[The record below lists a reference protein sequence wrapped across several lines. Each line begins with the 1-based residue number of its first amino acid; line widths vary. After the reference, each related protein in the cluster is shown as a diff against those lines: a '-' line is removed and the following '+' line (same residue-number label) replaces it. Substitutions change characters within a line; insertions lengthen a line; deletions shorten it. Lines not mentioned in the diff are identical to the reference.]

1 MLNLLSAP
9 TAPNTFEKIVIFLQY
24 SAPRPGN
31 YGWFHLMFVALAI
44 IATVLLCVYFRD
56 ASDKKFRRILL
67 ISWLV
72 ILLFE
77 IYKQIAYA
85 SYHYDDETGL
95 GSWYYTWGNFPFQL
109 CSSAIYL
116 LPFAAF
122 LKEGKL
128 RDSILSFLALFSL
141 FGGLCVYV
149 FPDTVFNTDML
160 GVQIQTMVHHG
171 LQIVIAIYIV
181 AHERRKFNF
190 MFFLR
195 SIPTFIVM
203 LAIAMTLNL
212 VVHAFV
218 EDGFNMFF
226 ISPYF
231 GNDLAILGELYKN
244 KPYGIYLI
252 IYIVGFVLC
261 AFLMFAIQ
269 FAITKLCQLIYGKTR
284 K

>member
-44 IATVLLCVYFRD
+44 IAVVLLCVFFRD

-77 IYKQIAYA
+77 IYKQVVF
-85 SYHYDDETGL
+85 SYNYNAETGL
-95 GSWYYTWGNFPFQL
+95 GSWHYGWGSFPFQL
-109 CSSAIYL
+109 CSTSMYL
-116 LPFAAF
+116 LPFAVW

-128 RDSILSFLALFSL
+128 RDSVLSFLALFSF

-149 FPDTVFNTDML
+149 FPNDVFHTDLL

-181 AHERRKFNF
+181 AHERRKFNIK
-190 MFFLR
+190 FFLI
-195 SIPTFIVM
+195 SIPLFIEVV
-203 LAIAMTLNL
+203 LVAMALNTIG
-212 VVHAFV
+212 HADI
-218 EDGFNMFF
+218 EGTFNMFY
-226 ISPYF
+226 ISADYPCSLVILDNIYATQPYTVF
-231 GNDLAILGELYKN
+231 
-244 KPYGIYLI
+244 LI
-252 IYIVGFVLC
+252 IYIVGFVFC

>member
-1 MLNLLSAP
+1 MFNLMATP

-44 IATVLLCVYFRD
+44 IAVVLLCVFFRD

-77 IYKQIAYA
+77 IYKQVVF
-85 SYHYDDETGL
+85 SYNYNAETGL
-95 GSWYYTWGNFPFQL
+95 GSWHYGWGSFPFQL
-109 CSSAIYL
+109 CSTSMYL
-116 LPFAAF
+116 LPFAVW
-122 LKEGKL
+122 LKDGKL
-128 RDSILSFLALFSL
+128 RDSVLSFLALFSF

-149 FPDTVFNTDML
+149 FPNDVFHTDLL

-181 AHERRKFNF
+181 AHERRKFNIK
-190 MFFLR
+190 FFLI
-195 SIPTFIVM
+195 SIPLFIEVV
-203 LAIAMTLNL
+203 LVAMALNTIG
-212 VVHAFV
+212 HADI
-218 EDGFNMFF
+218 EGTFNMFY
-226 ISPYF
+226 ISADYPCSLVILDNIYATQPYTVF
-231 GNDLAILGELYKN
+231 
-244 KPYGIYLI
+244 LI
-252 IYIVGFVLC
+252 IYIVGFVFC

>member
-44 IATVLLCVYFRD
+44 IAVVLLCVFFRD

-77 IYKQIAYA
+77 IYKQVVF
-85 SYHYDDETGL
+85 SYNYNAETGL
-95 GSWYYTWGNFPFQL
+95 GSWHYGWGSFPFQL
-109 CSSAIYL
+109 CSTSMYL
-116 LPFAAF
+116 LPFAVW
-122 LKEGKL
+122 LKDGKL
-128 RDSILSFLALFSL
+128 RDSVLSFLALFSF

-149 FPDTVFNTDML
+149 FPNDVFHTDLL

-181 AHERRKFNF
+181 AHERRKFNIK
-190 MFFLR
+190 FFLI
-195 SIPTFIVM
+195 SIPLFIEVV
-203 LAIAMTLNL
+203 LVAMALNTIG
-212 VVHAFV
+212 HADI
-218 EDGFNMFF
+218 EGTFNMFY
-226 ISPYF
+226 ISADYPCSLVILDNIYATQPYTVF
-231 GNDLAILGELYKN
+231 
-244 KPYGIYLI
+244 LI
-252 IYIVGFVLC
+252 IYIVGFVFC